1 VLGRCSIISERSV
14 VTETIRIGDYVLIE
28 AGCQIAA
35 KEIGDDT
42 VIESAAVLGERSA
55 IGNNCRICA
64 GEIIGEDEVI
74 PDATVVFGN
83 GRRRKDTTDQVLP
96 YTMQMLI

>member
-1 VLGRCSIISERSV
+1 V
-14 VTETIRIGDYVLIE
+14 VTETSRIGDYVLIE

-42 VIESAAVLGERSA
+42 IIESAVVLRQGSV
-55 IGNNCRICA
+55 IGNSCRICA

-74 PDATVVFGN
+74 PDGTVVFAN
-83 GRRRKDTTDQVLP
+83 GRRRRDATDQVYP
-96 YTMQMLI
+96 S